1 MKRFVNRTRYYSLT
15 GDVSRL
21 SDAAV
26 HDDALVVA
34 VFLEDGDLDDFSAIR
49 GEREMRRKI
58 NREISGNLCG
68 VSWQFVSV
76 NPNFSPVHPP

>member
-49 GEREMRRKI
+49 GEREMK
-58 NREISGNLCG
+58 
-68 VSWQFVSV
+68 
-76 NPNFSPVHPP
+76 